1 MSAQISIQIFNI
13 YSDIYYKGI
22 YRRANRKGKGCMVE
36 MGDKDTGFPIETLR
50 SSHEASTLSELYN
63 DHVKLRPTL
72 WYEAHIRYLLDKIK
86 YS

>member
-1 MSAQISIQIFNI
+1 
-13 YSDIYYKGI
+13 
-22 YRRANRKGKGCMVE
+22 MVE
-36 MGDKDTGFPIETLR
+36 MGDKDTGIPIETLR